1 MSSHI
6 WTDVPA
12 ALSMATVTSFPPT
25 RSTIDT
31 AAARLRQTVMAG
43 EDGAFLGNE
52 ELLQAQ
58 LGASRATVRQVARML
73 ESEGLLRVRRGING
87 GYFAARPNAETIEK
101 SVSAY
106 LEMLNVEGEDLITLA
121 SVLWIEVMRKAAA
134 APSPARVALATRH
147 RAQLAALPDH
157 VGYQLLQ
164 SVEQSFRTEIF
175 SLIESRY
182 IELIF
187 HINMTFAQRRF
198 PASDISEDSDI
209 FLTFVHAWR
218 EARQM
223 EINALMD
230 GDAELG
236 ALSARH
242 MRNIW
247 QNFIRSRTS

>member
-1 MSSHI
+1 
-6 WTDVPA
+6 
-12 ALSMATVTSFPPT
+12 
-25 RSTIDT
+25 
-31 AAARLRQTVMAG
+31 
-43 EDGAFLGNE
+43 
-52 ELLQAQ
+52 
-58 LGASRATVRQVARML
+58 
-73 ESEGLLRVRRGING
+73 
-87 GYFAARPNAETIEK
+87 
-101 SVSAY
+101 
-106 LEMLNVEGEDLITLA
+106 
-121 SVLWIEVMRKAAA
+121 MRKAAA

-209 FLTFVHAWR
+209 FLTFVQAWR